1 MRQHPPESRLDKI
14 DIGGLELKDQVV
26 AINRVTKVV
35 KGGKNLSF
43 SALVVV
49 GDSNGHVGYGMGK
62 AREVSSAIKKGVEAA
77 KKNIVRVPI
86 TEKGSTIPHTVTGHF
101 GSGAVLLKPA
111 SEGTGVIAGG
121 AVRAVITAAGVQ
133 NILTKSLGSTTAH
146 NVVKATVDA
155 LLRLKQPERVARLRG
170 KEVSEIMDVPTKRPA
185 TPALAA
191 PPAEPAVVPPPE
203 V

>member
-1 MRQHPPESRLDKI
+1 MKNVTEKI
-14 DIGGLELKDQVV
+14 DIGSLELKDQVV

-49 GDSNGHVGYGMGK
+49 GDGGGHVGYGMGK

-86 TEKGSTIPHTVTGHF
+86 TEKGSTIPHTVTGRF

-121 AVRAVITAAGVQ
+121 AVRAVITAAGIQ

-170 KEVSEIMDVPTKRPA
+170 KEVWEIMEPTTKRPA
-185 TPALAA
+185 PAAPA
-191 PPAEPAVVPPPE
+191 TPPAEPAVVPPAE
-203 V
+203 A

>member
-1 MRQHPPESRLDKI
+1 MKHVTEKI
-14 DIGGLELKDQVV
+14 DISGLELKDQVV

-49 GDSNGHVGYGMGK
+49 GDGGGHVGYGMGK

-86 TEKGSTIPHTVTGHF
+86 TEKGSTIPHTVTGRF

-121 AVRAVITAAGVQ
+121 AVRAVITAAGIQ

-170 KEVSEIMDVPTKRPA
+170 KEVSEIMDVPGKRPA
-185 TPALAA
+185 PAAPA
-191 PPAEPAVVPPPE
+191 PPPAEPAVVPPAE
-203 V
+203 A